1 MQVINEERLM
11 NDWNLSRINM
21 VENQIKPYGIK
32 NLELL
37 RALESIPRELF
48 FKNSYVDRS
57 YSDQHIILKSLDE
70 GSEDRF
76 VISPVIFSKMIEI
89 ADIQKNEVVL
99 DIGCANGY
107 SSAII
112 SYLADMVVAI
122 DQGENLTNLAEE
134 NLYKAGINNVVVVN
148 TDIKTG
154 YAKEAPYDVIVIE
167 GSVDSIPNDIY
178 LQLNTNGRI
187 IAINADDT
195 IGKVT
200 LYIKDNEIFSSKFF
214 LEATVPYL
222 TAFKKEN
229 EFLF

>member
-1 MQVINEERLM
+1 M

-48 FKNSYVDRS
+48 FENSDVDRS

-89 ADIQKNEVVL
+89 VDIQKNEVVL

-112 SYLADMVVAI
+112 SHLADTVVAI

>member
-1 MQVINEERLM
+1 M

-48 FKNSYVDRS
+48 FENSDVDRS

-89 ADIQKNEVVL
+89 VDIQKNEVVL

-112 SYLADMVVAI
+112 SHLADTVVAI

-214 LEATVPYL
+214 LAR
-222 TAFKKEN
+222 
-229 EFLF
+229 

>member
-48 FKNSYVDRS
+48 FENSDVDRS

-89 ADIQKNEVVL
+89 VDIQKNEVVL

-112 SYLADMVVAI
+112 SHLADTVVAI

>member
-48 FKNSYVDRS
+48 FENSDVDRS

-89 ADIQKNEVVL
+89 VDIQKNEVVL

-112 SYLADMVVAI
+112 SHLADTVVAI

-214 LEATVPYL
+214 FV
-222 TAFKKEN
+222 
-229 EFLF
+229 